1 MWVAGGGEKV
11 TLKIAAQYAD
21 YTNFFGDLAEFTRK
35 NEILKGHCAALGRD
49 ESEIVRS
56 INVNVFIGETEVELA
71 DRLAWYLDH
80 RVRECGLREDVVR
93 REIEGLRGS
102 TGCGTPEQVVEQ
114 LDALRRAGL
123 GYTIAYFA
131 DAAYD
136 TTSIDL
142 FERAVIP
149 ELKG

>member
-1 MWVAGGGEKV
+1 MLVFRWVLCALLLAVAGRSAYAAETPYNLWAEPCLAHLDGADAVRTELRAAIDSGDTAQLTTLVCKALGILDSERWQAQWVAWHRD
-11 TLKIAAQYAD
+11 T
-21 YTNFFGDLAEFTRK
+21 
-35 NEILKGHCAALGRD
+35 D
-49 ESEIVRS
+49 ES
-56 INVNVFIGETEVELA
+56 
-71 DRLAWYLDH
+71 
-80 RVRECGLREDVVR
+80 
-93 REIEGLRGS
+93 
-102 TGCGTPEQVVEQ
+102 GCGTPEQVVER